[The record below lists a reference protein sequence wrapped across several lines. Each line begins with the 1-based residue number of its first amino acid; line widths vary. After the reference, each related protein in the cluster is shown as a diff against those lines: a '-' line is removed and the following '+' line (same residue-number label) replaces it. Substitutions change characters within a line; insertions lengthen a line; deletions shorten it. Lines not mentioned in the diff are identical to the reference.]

1 MVKTR
6 DIGTQIDE
14 VTVKKDAHGTSV
26 VKILNWLKQRNQ
38 NKVNK
43 RGAEN
48 LFETLKHLYEMFERT
63 NYQIRKLATRKPLL
77 TG

>member
-48 LFETLKHLYEMFERT
+48 LFEILEPLYEMVERT
-63 NYQIRKLATRKPLL
+63 N
-77 TG
+77 